1 MCGSCSQVRPTSNC
15 DTAEAS
21 NRPCTPSADLLPA
34 VVCILLNS
42 LTRRQI
48 SCVMCSISLHT
59 VHTEVNIR
67 THR

>member
-48 SCVMCSISLHT
+48 SCVMCSTHT
-59 VHTEVNIR
+59 GNRGVLCL
-67 THR
+67 